1 LDKIAQ
7 NDPSITSYEVNFLN
21 VDGQFAREITMCL
34 KDNKHV
40 TSLKLSG
47 VNMDDEG
54 AKYMAALIKMN
65 SSLMQ
70 IDLSNNSIGTFILTF
85 KS

>member
-1 LDKIAQ
+1 
-7 NDPSITSYEVNFLN
+7 
-21 VDGQFAREITMCL
+21 MCM

-54 AKYMAALIKMN
+54 AKFMAALIKMN

-70 IDLSNNSIGTFILTF
+70 IDLSNNSIGTFIYALSYLIVVIYSSINMIF
-85 KS
+85 R

>member
-1 LDKIAQ
+1 
-7 NDPSITSYEVNFLN
+7 
-21 VDGQFAREITMCL
+21 MCL

-85 KS
+85 KL